1 MGMLIGSKHDSQ
13 VCGIDYHDTF
23 SRTFVKIIDI
33 WVSMPLAIENDFD
46 VHLVEIKTTFINDYT
61 YKRRN
66 LYATRVYPTRDSSQ
80 SL

>member
-1 MGMLIGSKHDSQ
+1 
-13 VCGIDYHDTF
+13 
-23 SRTFVKIIDI
+23 
-33 WVSMPLAIENDFD
+33 MPLAIENDFD